1 MSGLFYTGVGS
12 RDISD
17 EEWDTMVSVAKW
29 LAQWLKL
36 RSGKAG
42 GSDSAFEYGVSL
54 SDYPDNKEI
63 YIPWPKFEGNE
74 IQGEKICLDNPDT
87 MNYAISVKYA
97 KEIHPA
103 WEKLSQG
110 GKKLHQRNVH
120 QVLGRDLENPV
131 PSLFLLACSD
141 VDKNGDAK
149 GGTRTAWML
158 AKQFNIPCFNIR
170 GKSKREIFE
179 FIKPI
184 LEETINA

>member
-1 MSGLFYTGVGS
+1 M
-12 RDISD
+12 
-17 EEWDTMVSVAKW
+17 
-29 LAQWLKL
+29 
-36 RSGKAG
+36 
-42 GSDSAFEYGVSL
+42 
-54 SDYPDNKEI
+54 
-63 YIPWPKFEGNE
+63 
-74 IQGEKICLDNPDT
+74 
-87 MNYAISVKYA
+87 
-97 KEIHPA
+97 
-103 WEKLSQG
+103 
-110 GKKLHQRNVH
+110 
-120 QVLGRDLENPV
+120 LGRDLENPV